1 MGSNCRQTSQPYLG
15 DRSDE
20 QGNIQGFEVAK
31 KNVMTDTKRD
41 YRGGYMENR
50 LIRLETIIEQM
61 ATKEDIANLRT
72 EIMREM
78 GRLENGMLKWGV
90 GLVISNIGIAIAISF
105 TAQKLMG

>member
-1 MGSNCRQTSQPYLG
+1 MKLKEHP
-15 DRSDE
+15 E
-20 QGNIQGFEVAK
+20 IAK
-31 KNVMTDTKRD
+31 KNVMTDKS
-41 YRGGYMENR
+41 YRGGEMENR

-90 GLVISNIGIAIAISF
+90 GLVTSNIGIAIAISF